1 MLWERKYVTGSLK
14 SADLACARG
23 AALPWSLQDS
33 WMLSEV
39 QLNFLL
45 SIKCGINRLF
55 IASNTELS
63 NVFKPF
69 KEIQKDV
76 VEKKTFYIN
85 CCMLML
91 FVLK

>member
-1 MLWERKYVTGSLK
+1 MLWEKRCVTGSLK
-14 SADLACARG
+14 NAELACARR

-63 NVFKPF
+63 HVFKPF
-69 KEIQKDV
+69 KEIQKDII
-76 VEKKTFYIN
+76 ENNF
-85 CCMLML
+85 LH
-91 FVLK
+91 